1 MKRGYCLMKKTLLT
15 LIMALV
21 MALGCT
27 ASAFAAEVI
36 GYVNV
41 ERVFRSYPDIQTT
54 MSVINLER
62 QKAEKEF
69 NEKAPTLD
77 DKGKRELG
85 EKLSAQVDKKE
96 ASLLNPIRSKI
107 RKTIGDVAKTHGIT
121 NVVDAGA
128 MVFGG
133 MDLTEEVIA
142 AVNKEK

>member
-1 MKRGYCLMKKTLLT
+1 MKKSLLT

-21 MALGCT
+21 MALACAT
-27 ASAFAAEVI
+27 SAFAEDL

-62 QKAEKEF
+62 QKAENEF
-69 NEKAPTLD
+69 NEKAPNLD
-77 DKGKRELG
+77 DKGRRELG

-96 ASLLNPIRSKI
+96 ASLLNPIREKI
-107 RKTIGDVAKTHGIT
+107 RKTIGQVAKAHGIA

-128 MVFGG
+128 VVFGG
-133 MDLTEEVIA
+133 KDLTEEVIA
-142 AVNKEK
+142 AVAQGK

>member
-1 MKRGYCLMKKTLLT
+1 MKKTLLT
-15 LIMALV
+15 FILTLV
-21 MALGCT
+21 LALGCT
-27 ASAFAAEVI
+27 ASAFAAEAL

-41 ERVFRSYPDIQTT
+41 ERVFRNYPDIQTT
-54 MSVINLER
+54 MSVIQLER
-62 QKAEKEF
+62 QKAENEF
-69 NEKAPTLD
+69 NEKAPSLD

-107 RKTIGDVAKTHGIT
+107 RKTIGEVAKAHGIT

-133 MDLTEEVIA
+133 EDLTEEVIA
-142 AVNKEK
+142 AVNKAGK